1 MGALVFG
8 AVVLVAGAWALD
20 KGLTFLMDLL

>member
-1 MGALVFG
+1 MAAIVFG
-8 AVVLVAGAWALD
+8 GVVLIAGAWALD